1 MVYGDFIY
9 IDNNTMI
16 DGKNTYLLIED
27 INFIFSL
34 FIIRVLFQL
43 FNSLQP
49 FCYEYRYIL

>member
-16 DGKNTYLLIED
+16 DGKNTYLLIEN

-49 FCYEYRYIL
+49 FCF